1 MDEKEIEP
9 NLSSYDYNNIISTR
23 MISNFRNILEKYP
36 EGILASELPDKYCVS
51 AFVSYFINI
60 CSLQDNIISF
70 LLMETSFSQSKTYR
84 LNTC

>member
-70 LLMETSFSQSKTYR
+70 
-84 LNTC
+84 